1 MKSLYKRGKTVA
13 GATRLISCGG
23 TYIGLGVGHGGY
35 SPPLPCL
42 TVVGRERGWPGLRL
56 SRNIVVRA
64 REAFKIDQKPTPYIF
79 KAISSDRL
87 EIKYIV
93 IKSATRDRDRGTRN
107 TRTEQL
113 AQPHGM
119 RAATRDREQRCSLT
133 TI

>member
-56 SRNIVVRA
+56 RRNIVVRA
-64 REAFKIDQKPTPYIF
+64 REAFKIDQNPPRIFSKPSRLTGLR
-79 KAISSDRL
+79 SST
-87 EIKYIV
+87 
-93 IKSATRDRDRGTRN
+93 S
-107 TRTEQL
+107 
-113 AQPHGM
+113 
-119 RAATRDREQRCSLT
+119 
-133 TI
+133 